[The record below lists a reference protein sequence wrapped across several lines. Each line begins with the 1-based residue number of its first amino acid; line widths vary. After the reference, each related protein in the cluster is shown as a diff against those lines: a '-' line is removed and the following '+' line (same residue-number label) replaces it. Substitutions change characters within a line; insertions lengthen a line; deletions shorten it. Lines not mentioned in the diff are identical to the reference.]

1 MSELKTLKI
10 HDINL
15 DSLFS
20 YKEFKVSYQ
29 IFGKKIGTNPIVLV
43 LHPLTGNSDVAG
55 RDGWWK
61 KIIYSGGPID
71 TKKYTIISFNIP
83 GNGYDGIYF
92 DNYKDFNTSDIARI
106 IKKALEKLNISKLHT
121 AIGGSIG
128 AGLCWELATLFP
140 NLIRNLIPIAG
151 DWKSTDWMIANTT
164 VQNEI
169 LNLSKDSLNV
179 ARMHAM
185 LCYRTPVS
193 FRVRFNRS
201 YNDDQKVFNVQ
212 SWLYHHG
219 EKLKNRFDLRSYKM
233 MNHLLGTI
241 DITRYGEKIET
252 ILKKIQS
259 KITIISI
266 DSDLFFP
273 LEEDIK
279 TIKIANKVG
288 VKIDHEIINSVFG
301 HDAFLMEYS
310 KLSKILKNIF
320 K

>member
-10 HDINL
+10 NNVNL
-15 DSLFS
+15 DSLTT
-20 YKEFKVSYQ
+20 YKEFKVSFQ
-29 IFGKKIGTNPIVLV
+29 LFGRPIGYHPVVLV
-43 LHPLTGNSDVAG
+43 LHPLTGNSNVAG
-55 RDGWWK
+55 SDGWWK
-61 KIIYSGGPID
+61 RIIFPSGPIN

-83 GNGYDGIYF
+83 GNGYDGVYF

-106 IKKALEKLNISKLHT
+106 FKKALDKLNISRLH
-121 AIGGSIG
+121 AAVGGSIG

-140 NLIRNLIPIAG
+140 DLIRNLIPIAG

-169 LNLSKDSLNV
+169 LNLSEDSLKV

-185 LCYRTPVS
+185 LCYRTPAS
-193 FRVRFNRS
+193 FKVRFNRS
-201 YNDDQKVFNVQ
+201 YDADQNIFNVQ
-212 SWLYHHG
+212 SWLFHHG

-233 MNHLLGTI
+233 MNHLLSTI
-241 DITRYGEKIET
+241 DITRYGDKIDT

-273 LEEDIK
+273 LEEDTK
-279 TIKIANKVG
+279 TIKIANKIG
-288 VKIDHEIINSVFG
+288 VKINHAIINSVFG

>member
-10 HDINL
+10 RDISL
-15 DSLFS
+15 DSSFN
-20 YKEFKVSYQ
+20 YEEFKVSYQ
-29 IFGKKIGTNPIVLV
+29 NIGKKIGSNPIVLV
-43 LHPLTGNSDVAG
+43 LHPLTGNSNVAG
-55 RDGWWK
+55 KDGWWK
-61 KIIYSGGPID
+61 KIIYPGGPIN
-71 TKKYTIISFNIP
+71 TNKYTIISFNIP
-83 GNGYDGIYF
+83 GNGYDSVYF

-106 IKKALEKLNISKLHT
+106 FKKALDELNISKLY
-121 AIGGSIG
+121 AVIGGSIG
-128 AGLCWELATLFP
+128 AGLSWELATLFP

-169 LNLSKDSLNV
+169 LNLSNDSLKA

-185 LCYRTPVS
+185 LCYRTPGS
-193 FRVRFNRS
+193 FKIRFNRS
-201 YNDDQKVFNVQ
+201 YNYDQNIFNVQ

-233 MNHLLGTI
+233 MNHLLSSI
-241 DITRYGEKIET
+241 NITRYGEKIEI

-273 LEEDIK
+273 LEEDKK
-279 TIKIANKVG
+279 TIKIAKKAG
-288 VKIDHEIINSVFG
+288 VEINHEVINSVFG